1 MYNHEHETE
10 KPNDKAPNKFL
21 RDDYFHDGTIRS
33 MEFDEKRSLRMS
45 LVSARDRDEA
55 YERIKGTEIEK
66 ERLNQL

>member
-1 MYNHEHETE
+1 
-10 KPNDKAPNKFL
+10 
-21 RDDYFHDGTIRS
+21 

-55 YERIKGTEIEK
+55 YERIKGTEKEK